1 MPFGKKV
8 EVGHYCPLLKK
19 ECIEHKCAWY
29 THIRGSNPNT
39 GEDLDN
45 WACSV
50 AWTPL
55 LLVETAQK
63 SHQTGAAVESFRN
76 EVVRTNEE
84 NKQLY
89 IEEIQKNFGVIPT
102 TVTPLNN
109 FLTGS
114 DIEEDRD

>member
-1 MPFGKKV
+1 MPFGKKI

-50 AWTPL
+50 AWTPI

-102 TVTPLNN
+102 TVTPFNN

-114 DIEEDRD
+114 DIEEDQD